1 MNSTNI
7 LESFRTQKYL
17 AAVLVVTLLTW
28 MFGVP
33 AWKHTANAASLTDV
47 SDTLSDSDLGVGSN
61 HTIVFTVP
69 ASASGVGAGESFSIT
84 FPAGF
89 DLQDL
94 TFNDID
100 MATTSGEVALAAA
113 ASGETWGVATTSA
126 QVLTFTSATGI
137 IATSTT
143 VTIQI
148 GTNATTGAT
157 GDTQILNNVAGGSY
171 VVSIALPQDSAS
183 TRIVIV
189 DNVVVT
195 ASVATVFDF
204 TVAGVASGQTV
215 NGSATTTAD
224 VTTATTMPFGDL
236 SAGSSK
242 TLAQDLTVTT
252 NAANGFSVTVKQ
264 GGNLVSSTGADID
277 GFIDGAYTETPSA
290 WQAPSAVFGN
300 ENTYGH
306 LAMTSDDVD
315 VFPSSDTWIAASTT
329 ARQIMTWDAPTNATT
344 TRFGLQVGISAFQEA
359 GTDYTNTL
367 TYIATPTF

>member
-7 LESFRTQKYL
+7 LESFRAQKYL

-28 MFGVP
+28 IFGVP
-33 AWKHTANAASLTDV
+33 AWKHTANAASLTNV

-61 HTIVFTVP
+61 HTIVFTTP
-69 ASASGVGAGESFSIT
+69 NGVGAGGSFSIT
-84 FPAGF
+84 FPTNF

-100 MATTSGEVALAAA
+100 MATSGEATLAAA
-113 ASGETWGVATTSA
+113 PAGETWGVATTS
-126 QVLTFTSATGI
+126 QYVLTFTSGTGI
-137 IATSTT
+137 IASSTT
-143 VTIQI
+143 VTIEI
-148 GTNATTGAT
+148 GTHATAGAT
-157 GDTQILNNVAGGSY
+157 GDTQILNDPAPGSKII
-171 VVSIALPQDSAS
+171 SIALPQDSAS

-195 ASVATVFDF
+195 ASVDTVFDF
-204 TVAGVASGQTV
+204 TVAGVASGQSV
-215 NGSATTTAD
+215 NGSATTTAAL
-224 VTTATTMPFGDL
+224 TTATTMPFGTL
-236 SAGSSK
+236 NTTGSK

-252 NAANGFSVTVKQ
+252 NAKNGFSVTVQ
-264 GGNLVSSTGADID
+264 QNQNLLSSTGADID
-277 GFIDGAYTETPSA
+277 GFINGSYTETPSA
-290 WQAPSAVFGN
+290 WEAPSAIFGS
-300 ENTYGH
+300 EATYGH

-315 VFPSSDTWIAASTT
+315 IFAAADTWIAASTT
-329 ARQIMTWDAPTNATT
+329 AKQIMTWTGPTNATT